1 MNGSQQATAARGTD
15 KRYPDS
21 KVEVRGFEARHYDLL
36 MDVVSLGRYKRFIES
51 AIRAMHIQP
60 GDRILDLGSGS
71 GRNACLMRGYAGDT
85 GHIQG
90 YDIGDEMMA
99 RFRARCA
106 AYHNVSV
113 TRQPID
119 EELPPAA
126 PFDKAFISFVLHG
139 LPHPSRLK
147 VLDNVFGALC
157 PGGTFHI
164 LDYGELNPDR
174 RSLPI
179 RWFFRH
185 VECPY
190 ATDYVRRDWTELL
203 EGAGFAVTQKKP
215 YFWGLARLLTAQKPI
230 PPSSSI
236 ED

>member
-1 MNGSQQATAARGTD
+1 MSTDASTDATPSQS
-15 KRYPDS
+15 KRYPGS
-21 KVEVRGFEARHYDLL
+21 KVEVRGWEARYYDLL
-36 MDVVSLGRYKRFIES
+36 MDVASLGRYKGFIES
-51 AIRAMHIQP
+51 AIRAMDIQP

-71 GRNACLMRGYAGDT
+71 GRNACLMLRYAGDR
-85 GHIQG
+85 GEIQG
-90 YDIGDEMMA
+90 YDIGEEMMA
-99 RFRARCA
+99 RFRVRCA
-106 AYHNVSV
+106 PHPNVRV

-119 EELPPAA
+119 EELPPRA

-147 VLDNVFGALC
+147 VLDNVHRALR

-164 LDYGELNPDR
+164 LDYGELDPER

-190 ATDYVRRDWTELL
+190 ATDYVRRDWSQLL
-203 EGAGFAVTQKKP
+203 EQAGFTVIGERP
-215 YFWGLARLLTAQKPI
+215 YFWGLARLLTAQKPAE
-230 PPSSSI
+230 PTAAHA
-236 ED
+236 